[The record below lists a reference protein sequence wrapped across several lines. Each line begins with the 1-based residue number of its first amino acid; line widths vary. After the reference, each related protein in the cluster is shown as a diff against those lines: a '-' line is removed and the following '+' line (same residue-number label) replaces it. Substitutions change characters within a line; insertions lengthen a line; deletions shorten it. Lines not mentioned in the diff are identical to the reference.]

1 MLGILPVT
9 PFGKLLGLL
18 NTPLSDAP
26 APINALPDNKSDSE
40 LEPDVAVLI

>member
-1 MLGILPVT
+1 MLGVLPVT

-26 APINALPDNKSDSE
+26 APVNALPDNKPDSE
-40 LEPDVAVLI
+40 LELDVAVLI